1 MIYQRFDY
9 MFLIQL
15 IDVYLEYIE
24 FQYLQLLIELYLKK
38 AQI

>member
-1 MIYQRFDY
+1 MIYQQFDY
-9 MFLIQL
+9 MFLTQL

-24 FQYLQLLIELYLKK
+24 FQYLQQLIELYLKK

>member
-1 MIYQRFDY
+1 MIYQQFDY

-24 FQYLQLLIELYLKK
+24 FQYLQLLIELYLMKV
-38 AQI
+38 QI

>member
-1 MIYQRFDY
+1 MIYQQFDY

-38 AQI
+38 VQT

>member
-1 MIYQRFDY
+1 MIYQQFDY

-24 FQYLQLLIELYLKK
+24 FQYLQQLIELYLKK

>member
-1 MIYQRFDY
+1 MIYQQFDC

-24 FQYLQLLIELYLKK
+24 FQYLQLLIELYLMKV
-38 AQI
+38 QI

>member
-38 AQI
+38 VQT